1 MKKKIIW
8 ILICVLILIGG
19 GDVTAREWNQA
30 ESADFEYK
38 ENNAN
43 ARAQSSDGQN
53 ISLEDVLQ
61 ETETSIQY
69 GELNSESKTENIT
82 GNSENS
88 STDNEKDDEEKDAD
102 DSIKTESTKNTADDT
117 YNTVREDKTIKNDLE
132 EDESDEDPYEYETGY
147 IFLGDSRFYLMN
159 EECKIEDVPNFFVA
173 TT

>member
-1 MKKKIIW
+1 MWKSEIYEKKIIW

-19 GDVTAREWNQA
+19 WNVTAREWNQA

-88 STDNEKDDEEKDAD
+88 STDNEKMMK
-102 DSIKTESTKNTADDT
+102 K
-117 YNTVREDKTIKNDLE
+117 RM
-132 EDESDEDPYEYETGY
+132 
-147 IFLGDSRFYLMN
+147 LM
-159 EECKIEDVPNFFVA
+159 IV
-173 TT
+173 

>member
-19 GDVTAREWNQA
+19 WNVTAREWNQA

-88 STDNEKDDEEKDAD
+88 STDNEKDDEENLGMSISVHNDRD
-102 DSIKTESTKNTADDT
+102 DVTRFDGERKGSN
-117 YNTVREDKTIKNDLE
+117 
-132 EDESDEDPYEYETGY
+132 
-147 IFLGDSRFYLMN
+147 FL
-159 EECKIEDVPNFFVA
+159 
-173 TT
+173 

>member
-8 ILICVLILIGG
+8 MLICVWN
-19 GDVTAREWNQA
+19 VTAREWNQA

-132 EDESDEDPYEYETGY
+132 EDESDEDSYEYETGY
-147 IFLGDSRFYLMN
+147 IFVGDSDF
-159 EECKIEDVPNFFVA
+159 I
-173 TT
+173 